1 MYFCTGPPRTYAVPP
16 PSQQQ
21 HAFERFEDVA
31 VAMHPQQRVFAR
43 VTALSVAI
51 WSASVALQHPQYRK
65 RHLVTVA
72 RAGTHVDTIRI
83 ANGSVNLDVNGS
95 CTGHVDFQGE
105 LRQIFAVWVT
115 GNKLAVVEKG
125 AQSVEFY
132 SFEGLADV
140 ETVVRSGGLD
150 LALQPPGSGAAG
162 RDAVNGVASPS
173 VSLAATLKGQFDE
186 SYPLNQGDTKR
197 DIEDTAASMSGIPG
211 SKYLFVGMASGLI
224 CVIELGQD
232 EDASTWFSLP
242 ERTKIWKIDVLP
254 HLSAAAAT
262 SEEGDAPAAVPV
274 KKPPPP
280 PSCYSLACAS
290 SDPPLALASLY
301 LVACFEGGKCFI
313 MLISP
318 AAKCIDQLLSLVNTE
333 RDASPSCFGRCTTVA
348 LNASGSRLALGWSDG
363 GISLFRLVMKTVV
376 AAGSSPAPVQDPTLP
391 TATTTVVLTLEPIR
405 ELSLAPWGY
414 STDDVGGVTA
424 IAWSLDAR
432 TVAVGYALRGFS
444 LFSLD
449 GCRLMSSLPQHNQP
463 RPEASTATAA
473 GSTMMKEA
481 CAHGV
486 LQLLWTRESTSLIV
500 VPRGEQ
506 YESLVSPPPSPTSR
520 HRGRDND
527 FEDDN
532 ENGVDTISMAE
543 LFDEVPVQLLKEED
557 GLCLSLSGAPGRC
570 GAWVRSE
577 NSFTRRARDGG
588 VGPAEACGQI
598 HGGDLLVGINDNA
611 EVVNLPFEQ
620 IVGMIKALP
629 NNTPVTLHFL
639 RLKWDD
645 VFELAAQALS
655 SKEFLNAYN
664 IQLLGDEDLC
674 VREYALRMQVLH
686 GDCDLDMRPPLLEFE
701 KRAKFDGWEAMQGIS
716 KAFAQHRYVKL
727 LFALFPAWN
736 PRHALQTIADFG
748 SAVLAQQTHMLRK
761 QRLKEREQ
769 RRQLVNMRRQSA
781 LSFVE
786 FDFARSVPLSGGKTS
801 HLVLL
806 ENAKLRLV
814 SSPSLD
820 DPCALTSCASWSVP
834 ADFEA
839 KCAPLRLVAVSLS
852 GNQIAVAG
860 QRGFCLLNLFTG
872 KWRMFGNVNDEQD
885 MYVHS
890 LLWIK
895 EDTIA
900 VTFTRFSE
908 DHRLLHLQVY
918 PRNHLDEDSILAKLA
933 YPNACADDA
942 SKRNATKAGVAAAP
956 SSSNKATSA
965 GNGKKKFV
973 FAGDVYKGDCF
984 YSMESGE
991 DESHIFCLSMKELW
1005 SFGVTVTGS
1014 IRQNDLAVELEL
1026 RRTVKLPPRIAGE
1039 ASVRGYRNQNAVLD
1053 FTIIP
1058 RFLHVQDEKLKEA
1071 QQQKLQAERELEQQ
1085 ESQAAGGWF
1094 SSLISMIAGGEVPD
1108 QYKPEEVLPR
1118 FAFVDE
1124 AGDVIIWDP
1133 ELRSQRVLCSNV
1145 STMARL
1151 FVTTSAAPS
1160 WPTQCRLMYG
1170 LYGPE
1175 GMKLWLPLLDGVYM
1189 THTQAFEQ
1197 DDFRLET
1204 FLACHDPLRAK
1215 TYEIEFGTAPA
1226 TAELYEQV
1234 VGEYGIT
1241 LEKFHAPV
1249 NAFTGRKQLEDGI
1262 RNLRGCITTVDDV
1275 SAKDRMLRFDSDV
1288 KVLGVQQAFGLL
1300 VGISQDVYVP
1310 SGVFQPCYDIFS
1322 RVQPFFHTLLCY
1334 LVQNHQIAWAKEIVH
1349 SVRNQ
1354 FALSTPTQELFL
1366 HSMLEACFAFQCSE
1380 EAFHAAIQL
1389 LQPAKSQLQQGA
1401 GGAAVASSESSDET
1415 AQQKQQDQSDR
1426 VGRTAGD
1433 IDEYCEIVAHVARKS
1448 EPSRL
1453 KLLFPA
1459 VGDPLELLAI
1469 CRERSELRT
1478 AANFLLVLEESSSAS
1493 PSFRKACA
1501 AELVAQC
1508 IEHEEWNL
1516 AQHVVRVARDWEHP
1530 DDDDVNAN
1538 ASDSNSGEGV
1548 RSIDEQLAH
1557 FVWNDFVHGEYE
1569 RVVWSIEE
1577 LQAKLPPSK
1586 AQDIEIQN
1594 EQEEAIVSERLR
1606 EVFIETNKLRQLRF
1620 VCQIC
1625 GICRMCGNW
1634 FS

>member
-1 MYFCTGPPRTYAVPP
+1 MYFCAGPPRTYASP
-16 PSQQQ
+16 PSSSYQQQ
-21 HAFERFEDVA
+21 HAVLERFEDVA
-31 VAMHPQQRVFAR
+31 VAMHPQLRVFAR
-43 VTALSVAI
+43 VTSFSIAL

-65 RHLVTVA
+65 RHLVTVPRSGA
-72 RAGTHVDTIRI
+72 HVDALRI
-83 ANGSVNLDVNGS
+83 AKGSIQFQAGEGS
-95 CTGHVDFQGE
+95 GHVDADESE
-105 LRQIFAVWVT
+105 LRQIFVVWVSD
-115 GNKLAVVEKG
+115 NKLAVVEKG
-125 AQSVEFY
+125 SQSVEFY
-132 SFEGLADV
+132 SFEGLAEV
-140 ETVVRSGGLD
+140 EAAARAGGLD
-150 LALQPPGSGAAG
+150 LALQQP
-162 RDAVNGVASPS
+162 
-173 VSLAATLKGQFDE
+173 ATLKGQFVED
-186 SYPLNQGDTKR
+186 YPLNQGDTTR
-197 DIEDTAASMSGIPG
+197 DMEDTATAMSGIPG

-224 CVIELGQD
+224 CVVEVAQ
-232 EDASTWFSLP
+232 EDDVSTWFGEP

-254 HLSAAAAT
+254 HLNAAAA
-262 SEEGDAPAAVPV
+262 AAAANEAGEDGATEPKDMSSNV
-274 KKPPPP
+274 
-280 PSCYSLACAS
+280 PSCYALACAS
-290 SDPPLALASLY
+290 SDPSSAISSLY

-318 AAKCIDQLLSLVNTE
+318 AVKCIDQLLSLVNTE
-333 RDASPSCFGRCTTVA
+333 RDASPSCFGRCTSVA
-348 LNASGSRLALGWSDG
+348 LNPSGSRLALGWSDG
-363 GISLFRLVMKTVV
+363 GISLFRLVMKTVQV
-376 AAGSSPAPVQDPTLP
+376 AAAAAGTSPKDPTLP
-391 TATTTVVLTLEPIR
+391 TAGTTSVVLTLEPIR
-405 ELSLAPWGY
+405 ELSLTPWGY
-414 STDDVGGVTA
+414 STEDVGGVTT

-432 TVAVGYALRGFS
+432 TVAVGYELRGFS

-449 GCRLMSSLPQHNQP
+449 GCRLMSSLPQHNQQ
-463 RPEASTATAA
+463 RPETS
-473 GSTMMKEA
+473 SDHMMKEA
-481 CAHGV
+481 CMHGV
-486 LQLLWTRESTSLIV
+486 LQLLWTRESASLIV

-506 YESLVSPPPSPTSR
+506 YENFVSPPASPTNRS
-520 HRGRDND
+520 GQ
-527 FEDDN
+527 E
-532 ENGVDTISMAE
+532 EEESTISVDDLCE
-543 LFDEVPVQLLKEED
+543 EVSVELLKKED

-577 NSFTRRARDGG
+577 NSFTRRAGDGG
-588 VGPAEACGQI
+588 IGPAEACGKI
-598 HGGDLLVGINDNA
+598 HGGDLLVGINDDS
-611 EVVNLPFEQ
+611 EIVSFPFEQ
-620 IVGMIKALP
+620 IVGTIKGLTSNA
-629 NNTPVTLHFL
+629 NVTLHFL
-639 RLKWDD
+639 RLKWDA
-645 VFELAAQALS
+645 VFSLAVQALS
-655 SKEFLNAYN
+655 SEEFLNAYN

-686 GDCDLDMRPPLLEFE
+686 GDCDLDTRPPLLEFE

-716 KAFAQHRYVKL
+716 REFAQHRYIKL
-727 LFALFPAWN
+727 LFALFPVWN
-736 PRHALQTIADFG
+736 PRHTLQTIADYG
-748 SAVLAQQTHMLRK
+748 SAVLAQQQHLLRK
-761 QRLKEREQ
+761 QKRMQREQ
-769 RRQLVNMRRQSA
+769 NKQLVTMRKRGV

-814 SSPSLD
+814 CSPSLD
-820 DPCALTSCASWSVP
+820 DPCALTSSASWSVP

-860 QRGFCLLNLFTG
+860 QRGFCLLNLLTG

-885 MYVHS
+885 MFVHS

-895 EDTIA
+895 EDTI
-900 VTFTRFSE
+900 VVNFTRFSE
-908 DHRLLHLQVY
+908 DHKLMHLQAY

-933 YPNACADDA
+933 YPSARSDDP
-942 SKRNATKAGVAAAP
+942 SERNGGKAGSSAAAA
-956 SSSNKATSA
+956 SNIDVSKA
-965 GNGKKKFV
+965 V
-973 FAGDVYKGDCF
+973 FAGEVYKGDCF

-1005 SFGVTVTGS
+1005 SFGVEVSGS
-1014 IRQNDLAVELEL
+1014 VRQNDLSVNLEL

-1039 ASVRGYRNQNAVLD
+1039 SNVRGYRNQNAVLD

-1058 RFLHVQDEKLKEA
+1058 RYLHVQDEKLKEA
-1071 QQQKLQAERELEQQ
+1071 QQKKLQMERELEQQ
-1085 ESQAAGGWF
+1085 ENAGGWF
-1094 SSLISMIAGGEVPD
+1094 SSIISMIAGGEVPD

-1124 AGDVIIWDP
+1124 AGDVIVWDP
-1133 ELRSQRVLCSNV
+1133 ELRSQRVLCSNI
-1145 STMARL
+1145 SSMARL
-1151 FVTTSAAPS
+1151 FVTTSAASS

-1234 VGEYGIT
+1234 VAEYGIV

-1249 NAFTGRKQLEDGI
+1249 NVNTGRKSLTEGI
-1262 RNLRGCITTVDDV
+1262 KNLRGCITSVDDI

-1334 LVQNHQIAWAKEIVH
+1334 LVQNNQISWAKQIVD
-1349 SVRNQ
+1349 SVRSQ

-1366 HSMLEACFAFQCSE
+1366 HSMLEACFNFQCSE
-1380 EAFHAAIQL
+1380 EAFHAAIKL
-1389 LQPAKSQLQQGA
+1389 LQPATSQLQRST
-1401 GGAAVASSESSDET
+1401 SSSAIESPNET
-1415 AQQKQQDQSDR
+1415 TALQKQQEQDHTDR
-1426 VGRTAGD
+1426 ASKTAGD

-1453 KLLFPA
+1453 KLLFSA
-1459 VGDPLELLAI
+1459 AGDPLELLAI

-1478 AANFLLVLEESSSAS
+1478 AANFLLVLEESSPTAP
-1493 PSFRKACA
+1493 PSFRKECA

-1530 DDDDVNAN
+1530 DDDDAGT
-1538 ASDSNSGEGV
+1538 AGS
-1548 RSIDEQLAH
+1548 SIDEQLAN

-1569 RVVWSIEE
+1569 RVVWSVEE

-1586 AQDIEIQN
+1586 AQNIEIQN
-1594 EQEEAIVSERLR
+1594 EQEEAIVSERLC
-1606 EVFIETNKLRQLRF
+1606 EVFIETNKLRQLRILLQA
-1620 VCQIC
+1620 VTEARYQTWMRVIKQV
-1625 GICRMCGNW
+1625 MTPK
-1634 FS
+1634 